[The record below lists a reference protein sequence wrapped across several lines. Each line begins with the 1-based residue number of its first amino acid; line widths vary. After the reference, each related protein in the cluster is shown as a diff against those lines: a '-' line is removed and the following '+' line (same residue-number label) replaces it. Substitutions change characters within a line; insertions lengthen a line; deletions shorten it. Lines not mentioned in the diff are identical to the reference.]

1 MTRHDCRMFAC
12 FTVALRDENFSES
25 LTVVFR
31 TLMHSTC
38 PELLQFETC
47 MQEAEH
53 NACTSPLSH
62 RMPIADIPLP
72 DQLRHVQGALWHFT
86 VVRCELNTFT
96 QTAFTPLASEEDQ
109 QAAMQDCMRLHASM
123 WSSAAVTKST
133 STAFTVAKHSSHT
146 FLLWHPCFP
155 IVHLCL

>member
-1 MTRHDCRMFAC
+1 
-12 FTVALRDENFSES
+12 
-25 LTVVFR
+25 
-31 TLMHSTC
+31 
-38 PELLQFETC
+38 

-72 DQLRHVQGALWHFT
+72 DQLRHVQGALWHFA

-96 QTAFTPLASEEDQ
+96 QTTFTPLASEKDQ

-133 STAFTVAKHSSHT
+133 STTFTVAKHSSHT
-146 FLLWHPCFP
+146 FLLWYPCFP
-155 IVHLCL
+155 IVHLCLWLCTGSCSSPDTLLKGPYSGNPLSHFAVRSLPTCGSAQ